1 MPTAHVNIGS
11 NLGPSEELL
20 DRAASMIALRFDAEL
35 RRAPLERSSPWG
47 YESPNP
53 FLNLGVAFET
63 TLAPRRLLRALR
75 EIEKEIDP
83 SPHRDAA
90 GAYIDRLIDIDLI
103 ALGSVVADT
112 PELTLPHPRMHL
124 RPFVLRPMAYLD
136 PAWRHPLLGL
146 TATELLARLLPP
158 GV

>member
-20 DRAASMIALRFDAEL
+20 DRAAAMIALRFGGEL
-35 RRAPLERSSPWG
+35 RRAPIERSSPWG

-53 FLNLGVAFET
+53 YLNLGVAFET
-63 TLAPRRLLRALR
+63 SLDPRSLLHALR
-75 EIEKEIDP
+75 EIERAIDP

-90 GAYIDRLIDIDLI
+90 GAYIDRLIDIDVI
-103 ALGSVVADT
+103 ALGSAVVDT
-112 PELTLPHPRMHL
+112 PELTLPHPKMHL

-136 PAWRHPLLGL
+136 PVWRHPLLGL
-146 TATELLARLLPP
+146 TAPELLARLSPAL
-158 GV
+158 